1 MHYQAYRDL
10 VVNTT
15 STLDESKRA
24 LFLNQL
30 SASEKNPVIMF
41 GFNAFLGTFGIDRF
55 LVGDIIS
62 GILKLLTLGGF
73 GIWVL
78 VDCFLIAG
86 RTRSKNANMLLQ
98 LAASLK

>member
-1 MHYQAYRDL
+1 MHFQAYRDL
-10 VVNTT
+10 VVNTIA
-15 STLDESKRA
+15 TLDEPKRA
-24 LFLNQL
+24 LFLSQL
-30 SASEKNPVIMF
+30 STTEKNPVMMF

-78 VDCFLIAG
+78 IDCFLIAG
-86 RTRSKNANMLLQ
+86 RTRSKNAKMVLR